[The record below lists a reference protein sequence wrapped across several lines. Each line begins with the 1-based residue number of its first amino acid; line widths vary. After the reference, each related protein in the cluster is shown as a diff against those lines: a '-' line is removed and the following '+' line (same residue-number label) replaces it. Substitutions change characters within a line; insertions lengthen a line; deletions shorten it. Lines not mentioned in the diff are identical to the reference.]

1 MKNQLAESIHMEFND
16 NSVLSSLF
24 GVSDG
29 NIQLLEKIN
38 NVKIEYRG
46 NIVKI
51 SGNKLSIQETKL
63 SLEKLFDE
71 AKKGIEIDEDKI
83 KDIKSLLTL
92 DIDDDFKQDFFIQ
105 TKKKKIIPRS
115 QNQKKYFELL
125 NSNNIVFA
133 IGPAGTGKTFLAVA
147 KAVSCLQKGLI
158 KKIILSRPAV
168 EAGEKL
174 GFLPGDL
181 KEKVDPFL
189 RPIYDALYEMMPYDQ
204 VEKKIEN
211 GIIEIAP
218 IAFMRGRTLE
228 ECYII
233 LDEAQNST
241 KVQMKMFLTRFGK
254 NSKMVVVGD
263 KTQIDLVTKH
273 DSGLLDVEIKLKN
286 MKDIGFIYL
295 SDKDVVRHEL
305 VRKIIN
311 SYEKM
316 ND

>member
-24 GVSDG
+24 GVSDS

-46 NIVKI
+46 NVVKI

-71 AKKGIEIDEDKI
+71 AKKGIEIDEEKI
-83 KDIKSLLTL
+83 KDVKSLLTL

-105 TKKKKIIPRS
+105 TKKRKIIPRS

-125 NSNNIVFA
+125 NNKNIVFA
-133 IGPAGTGKTFLAVA
+133 IGPAGTGKTFIAVA

-211 GIIEIAP
+211 GTIEIAP

-241 KVQMKMFLTRFGK
+241 KIQMKMFLTRFGK

-263 KTQIDLVTKH
+263 KTQIDLVTKN
-273 DSGLLDVEIKLKN
+273 DSGLLDAEIKLKN

-311 SYEKM
+311 SYEKV

>member
-71 AKKGIEIDEDKI
+71 AKKGIEIDEEKI
-83 KDIKSLLTL
+83 KDVKSLLTL
-92 DIDDDFKQDFFIQ
+92 DIDDDFKKDFFIQ
-105 TKKKKIIPRS
+105 TKKRKIIPRS

-125 NSNNIVFA
+125 NNKNIVFA

-211 GIIEIAP
+211 GTIEIAP

-241 KVQMKMFLTRFGK
+241 KIQMKMFLTRFGK

-263 KTQIDLVTKH
+263 KTQIDLVAKH

-286 MKDIGFIYL
+286 VKDIGFVYL
-295 SDKDVVRHEL
+295 SDKDVIRHEL

-311 SYEKM
+311 SYEKN